1 MGMTNSVGDIVPA
14 STFMYGSILIDVTLS
29 PAVFKRRPVLEAMMP
44 FPTPEMTPVTME
56 SDD

>member
-1 MGMTNSVGDIVPA
+1 MTNSVGDIVPA